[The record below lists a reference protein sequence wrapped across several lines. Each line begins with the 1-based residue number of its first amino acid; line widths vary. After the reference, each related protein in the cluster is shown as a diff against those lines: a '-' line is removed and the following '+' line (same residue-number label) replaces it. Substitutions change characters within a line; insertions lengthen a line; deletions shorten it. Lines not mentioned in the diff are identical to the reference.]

1 MQTNPSN
8 LEIHRAEPILVIE
21 YVRLA
26 EAKRGS
32 LGKSLGCNG

>member
-1 MQTNPSN
+1 MQTNPSD
-8 LEIHRAEPILVIE
+8 LEIHIVEPILVME

-32 LGKSLGCNG
+32 LGFSWL